1 MSDFTELKIIEII
14 LVLNIKLWY
23 IITEPKL
30 KLEHKMKNELT
41 KEYISNRIM
50 YLERSLNRYENNF
63 RFAMDGETEK
73 VYYELTL
80 ERVNEI
86 KLLKSL

>member
-1 MSDFTELKIIEII
+1 
-14 LVLNIKLWY
+14 
-23 IITEPKL
+23 
-30 KLEHKMKNELT
+30 
-41 KEYISNRIM
+41 M
-50 YLERSLNRYENNF
+50 YLEKSLNRYENNF